1 MTRKKSITKAQSS
14 FDKPDPFQLGE
25 MGISGAPIFAGIPAN
40 EIKRELNFP
49 TNLTT
54 FKQMMLHPAV
64 NASISLYKSML
75 SKATF
80 RVLPCKN
87 PTAKEKFQAKKIEE
101 MLADMDTPLEDVVSS
116 SLSALEFG
124 FAPLEK
130 VFRLRE
136 KASGSKYNDGLIGI
150 KKLALRHQESI
161 DTFIFD
167 DDGNEVLGLKQS
179 LTNVNDPMGRYT
191 KRAKGDIVLPREK
204 FMLFNVGNDKSNP
217 YGTSPLRNVY
227 LPWRYLQSVEELE
240 ASGIAKDL
248 QGLPFIRIPAQY
260 MSADASTEQK
270 AAFEGFKNMGRNLQQ
285 NAQAAVV
292 FPSDVDPDT
301 RTPLFNL
308 ELLSTEGKKSFDTT
322 KIKEYYRT
330 MIFIGLSADILLM
343 GNTQTGSFALGAIKN
358 SLTGATVEGYLKGI
372 VQTFNLDLIKHLYEL
387 NDWDTSRMCSL
398 DYEGYEDVDLD
409 SFSKSIQR
417 IGSVGFLPRTIDVV
431 NDIMRKH
438 GLDELPAGTDLD
450 EVLPEKTS
458 KASEGMKTPA
468 DGTANE
474 VTGKDSASLNTENS

>member
-1 MTRKKSITKAQSS
+1 
-14 FDKPDPFQLGE
+14 
-25 MGISGAPIFAGIPAN
+25 
-40 EIKRELNFP
+40 
-49 TNLTT
+49 
-54 FKQMMLHPAV
+54 
-64 NASISLYKSML
+64 
-75 SKATF
+75 
-80 RVLPCKN
+80 
-87 PTAKEKFQAKKIEE
+87 
-101 MLADMDTPLEDVVSS
+101 
-116 SLSALEFG
+116 
-124 FAPLEK
+124 
-130 VFRLRE
+130 
-136 KASGSKYNDGLIGI
+136 
-150 KKLALRHQESI
+150 
-161 DTFIFD
+161 
-167 DDGNEVLGLKQS
+167 
-179 LTNVNDPMGRYT
+179 
-191 KRAKGDIVLPREK
+191 
-204 FMLFNVGNDKSNP
+204 
-217 YGTSPLRNVY
+217 VY

-301 RTPLFNL
+301 RAPLFNL

-417 IGSVGFLPRTIDVV
+417 IGSVGFLPRTLDVV

-450 EVLPEKTS
+450 EVLPEKTT
-458 KASEGMKTPA
+458 KAGEGMTTA
-468 DGTANE
+468 GEGTAKE
-474 VTGKDSASLNTENS
+474 VSGKDSASLNTENA